1 LEARGRRKVE
11 RDFWGFKRSG
21 PYRGNPREK
30 CWLDKAASRKTWV
43 ESPEERGTKTA
54 GGGGK
59 SRWSVKDIE
68 NLTGLIGAK
77 ASKETLVRDIGWSIK
92 DILKEAKRMDLD
104 VGYLEKGPMEIVVPL
119 DLVLKVNKIRFDT

>member
-1 LEARGRRKVE
+1 M
-11 RDFWGFKRSG
+11 
-21 PYRGNPREK
+21 
-30 CWLDKAASRKTWV
+30 
-43 ESPEERGTKTA
+43 
-54 GGGGK
+54 
-59 SRWSVKDIE
+59 KDIE